1 MNDEV
6 NSFEFERDNSNF
18 CIFGKKSPF
27 AIESR
32 DKSHVILVDIAKI
45 GIIIPCDTPEIG
57 EMNCPNS
64 NANFLYCVYK

>member
-18 CIFGKKSPF
+18 CIFGIKKSPF

-32 DKSHVILVDIAKI
+32 DKAHVISVIHDKNS
-45 GIIIPCDTPEIG
+45 IIIPCDTTEIEG
-57 EMNCPNS
+57 ELI
-64 NANFLYCVYK
+64 F